1 MAFVFKQVT
10 FTEEHMNYA
19 WTTGIYLYTDRDNN

>member
-1 MAFVFKQVT
+1 MAFVSKQVT

-19 WTTGIYLYTDRDNN
+19 WKTGIYLHTDCDNN